1 MEAVRGHHISPL
13 LGEKVADLM
22 VVLLRREKGSVYVC
36 TAVYLCTAAKVIR
49 EKSRGEGSLLEQDT
63 IENVS
68 EPDFFFNFL
77 RKKIYIF

>member
-36 TAVYLCTAAKVIR
+36 TAAYVQQQAHYGWFIP
-49 EKSRGEGSLLEQDT
+49 LLPKYQ
-63 IENVS
+63 
-68 EPDFFFNFL
+68 FL
-77 RKKIYIF
+77 IFS